1 MGDQMNV
8 TSRLARNLSKAFC
21 GKWLLPV
28 FMSIGIAGCTTEIA
42 PSVQQNPPPTEKLSS
57 FSHFE
62 LLPVEA
68 SAEAKKEDRA
78 LAKISE
84 NMQQTVKPQL
94 VSWEKQGAEGRTLKI
109 QPYVQDLKF
118 VDGGTRFFAGALAGS
133 SAVVMKVKLIDA
145 ETGAIV
151 AEPEFYQRAAA
162 MGGAFSVGGS
172 DNGMLQRITTVC
184 AEYLARNYNA
194 AVGGPTGLEESGS

>member
-1 MGDQMNV
+1 MTIASHRVRNALSAFRNV
-8 TSRLARNLSKAFC
+8 WFLSMLAALA
-21 GKWLLPV
+21 V
-28 FMSIGIAGCTTEIA
+28 AGCTTHIA

-57 FSHFE
+57 FSHFQ
-62 LLPVEA
+62 LLPIDA
-68 SAEAKKEDRA
+68 SVEAKKEDRA

-94 VSWEKQGAEGRTLKI
+94 DGWEKQGANGRTLKI

-118 VDGGTRFFAGALAGS
+118 VDGGTRFFAGTLAGS

-145 ETGAIV
+145 DTGAIV

-184 AEYLARNYNA
+184 AEYLARNYNS